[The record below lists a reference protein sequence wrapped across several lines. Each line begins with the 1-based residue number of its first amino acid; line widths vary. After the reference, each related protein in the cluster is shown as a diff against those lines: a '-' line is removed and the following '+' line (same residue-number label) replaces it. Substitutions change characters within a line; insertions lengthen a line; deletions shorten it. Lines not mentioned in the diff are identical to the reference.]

1 MNFTDKLR
9 NLARVALEVGVNL
22 QPGQRLVLMGPV
34 GATDLM
40 REITTQAYQLGCP
53 YVHTTYVDDEL
64 MLSRALHATEQ
75 SLTEVDQFEID
86 ATEARLQ
93 RGDAYLRV
101 GGSDPDL
108 MASADPTRVAAISN
122 ATRRAI
128 RPVGELVQ
136 RFYIPWTIVAYAHPA
151 WAEKVFPG
159 VPTEQ
164 AVAQLWEHIFA
175 ASRADVANPVEAWH
189 NHVAT
194 LQSKSNWLNERQ
206 YRSLKITGPGTD
218 LTLGLADNHHWL
230 CAGTPSEKSGQD
242 FVANIPTEEVFTAPH
257 AMRVDGTV
265 RATKPLSYQGQLIDG
280 FSFTFENG
288 EVVAYDAEVGKEA
301 LSKLLEIDAGAKRC
315 GEIAL
320 VPHHS
325 PISQSGVLFYNTL
338 FDENAACHIALGRA
352 YETTVQGGAQMS
364 LEELKKH
371 GFNDSFTHVDFMFG
385 SHEIDIDGV
394 TEDGSLEPV
403 MRQGEWV

>member
-1 MNFTDKLR
+1 MDFTEKLR

-34 GATDLM
+34 GATELM

-64 MLSRALHATEQ
+64 MLSRALHADEDTLSEI
-75 SLTEVDQFEID
+75 DQFEID
-86 ATEARLQ
+86 ATQARLE

-101 GGSDPDL
+101 GGADPDL
-108 MASADPTRVAAISN
+108 MASADATRLAAISN

-136 RFYIPWTIVAYAHPA
+136 RFYMPWTIVAYAHPA

-159 VPTEQ
+159 VPTGQ
-164 AVAQLWEHIFA
+164 AVAQLWDQIFA
-175 ASRADVANPVEAWH
+175 ASRADQANPVEAWH
-189 NHVAT
+189 EHVAT
-194 LQSKSNWLNERQ
+194 LQRKSDLLNERQ
-206 YRSLKITGPGTD
+206 FHSLKITGPGTD

-230 CAGTPSEKSGQD
+230 CAGTPSEKSGQH

-280 FSFTFENG
+280 FSFTFKDG
-288 EVVAYDAEVGKEA
+288 QVVAYEAEVGKEA
-301 LSKLLEIDAGAKRC
+301 LTKMLEIDEGAKRC

-352 YETTVQGGAQMS
+352 YATTVQGGAHM
-364 LEELKKH
+364 ELAELQAH
-371 GFNDSFTHVDFMFG
+371 GFNDSLTHVDFMFG
-385 SHEIDIDGV
+385 SDAIDIDGV
-394 TEDGSLEPV
+394 NADGSLEPV
-403 MRQGEWV
+403 MRNGEWV